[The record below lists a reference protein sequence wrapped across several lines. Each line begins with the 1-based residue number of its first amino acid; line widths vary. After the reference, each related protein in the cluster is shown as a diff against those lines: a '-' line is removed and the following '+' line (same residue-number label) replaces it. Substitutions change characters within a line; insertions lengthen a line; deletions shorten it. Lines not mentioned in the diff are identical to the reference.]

1 MPNGYPNLTLK
12 QEKFARR
19 YVSNGGNAS
28 QAYRD
33 VYNCEKM
40 SEKTIG
46 RTAHELV
53 RENHK
58 VAAKI
63 KEIKEQQ
70 SDFQQITLEEV
81 GSGLRR
87 AAALAEAGGNPAALA
102 SSLEKLGRL
111 AGLFVEKQR
120 VTHESS
126 AEEHLSALQT
136 LAKAPVDAENV
147 VPIGK
152 TVGSKS

>member
-1 MPNGYPNLTLK
+1 MPNGYANLTIK

-19 YVSNGGNAS
+19 YVANGGNAS

-46 RTAHELV
+46 RTAYEV
-53 RENHK
+53 AREHPK

-63 KEIKEQQ
+63 EELKSQQ

-87 AAALAEAGGNPAALA
+87 AAALAESTGNPAALA
-102 SSLEKLGRL
+102 NSLEKLGRL

-126 AEEHLSALQT
+126 AEEHLSALQS
-136 LAKAPVDAENV
+136 LAEQPIDRENV
-147 VPIGK
+147 VPIAK
-152 TVGSKS
+152 VAGSKG